1 MNHIKC
7 HFITLFL
14 SLFLIGCNEST
25 NNTDSVKPQSK
36 EDIVQDS
43 LQKLDS
49 LVLKYIAKN
58 ADESIKYAKQAF
70 KVAQTVNTPAGRA
83 KAYKILGNAYSAVII
98 DSGFFFYH
106 KALIVIDSF
115 NLNDEKGKVLYN
127 LGILNRSAGNYKNYK
142 MLIDSALRFSILI
155 NDFSTMSNSFNSLG
169 GFYYN
174 IGEKVIA
181 RKMFDS
187 AFAIAKRKL
196 LYLQM
201 GSALGNLAR
210 FETDLNKSVALLR
223 QAISYLEK
231 SNGSDE
237 QIAMCL
243 INIGYRVSDT
253 DSALHYYNQAINMV
267 SAEYSPVVT
276 IAAYNNMA
284 YCYLGKGD
292 LRNAEKCIL
301 AHALPVATR
310 TNNIDWQSTVYDT
323 YADIMQQKGNPTEAM
338 VYKKKALEAKK
349 TYTALVSPCLINTK
363 NN

>member
-7 HFITLFL
+7 HLITLFL
-14 SLFLIGCNEST
+14 FLFLIGCNESA
-25 NNTDSVKPQSK
+25 NNTVSVKPQSK

-70 KVAQTVNTPAGRA
+70 KVSQTVNTPAGRA

-98 DSGFFFYH
+98 DSGFYFYH
-106 KALIVIDSF
+106 KALAVIDSF

-142 MLIDSALRFSILI
+142 MLIDSALRFSIQI
-155 NDFSTMSNSFNSLG
+155 NDFATMSNSLNSLG

-196 LYLQM
+196 FYLQM

-210 FETDLNKSVALLR
+210 FENNLNKSVTMLR

-237 QIAMCL
+237 QVAQCL
-243 INIGYRVSDT
+243 INIGFRISDS

-267 SAEYSPVVT
+267 SVEYSPVVT
-276 IAAYNNMA
+276 IGAYNNMA

-292 LRNAEKCIL
+292 LKNAEKCIL
-301 AHALPVATR
+301 EHALPVAIR

-323 YADIMQQKGNPTEAM
+323 YADILQRKGNSTEAR
-338 VYKKKALEAKK
+338 VYKKKALEAKE
-349 TYTALVSPCLINTK
+349 TYRALVSPSLISTK